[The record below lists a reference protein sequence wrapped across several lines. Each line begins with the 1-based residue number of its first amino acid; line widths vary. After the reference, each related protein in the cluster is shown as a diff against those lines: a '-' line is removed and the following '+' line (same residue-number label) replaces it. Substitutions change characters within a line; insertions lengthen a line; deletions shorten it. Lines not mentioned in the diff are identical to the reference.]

1 MDALNLAAAVL
12 LGYLLGSI
20 PFGYIF
26 GKIWGVDVRQFG
38 SGRTGGTNVWR
49 AAGHVL
55 PALLTVACDA
65 LKGVAAVLIARY
77 VFSPSEAAAALAG
90 AAAVYGH
97 IWPLFLGFKGGAGG
111 VTAGT
116 TWIALNP
123 YVGIPNAIF
132 ALFVFAIGRYAS
144 LGTLTVGVG
153 GILLSV
159 LLWLVR
165 PDLVS
170 PWQIVF
176 AVLVTVAMI
185 VTLQP
190 NLRRLRLG
198 TERRITL
205 W

>member
-1 MDALNLAAAVL
+1 M
-12 LGYLLGSI
+12 
-20 PFGYIF
+20 
-26 GKIWGVDVRQFG
+26 
-38 SGRTGGTNVWR
+38 
-49 AAGHVL
+49 
-55 PALLTVACDA
+55 
-65 LKGVAAVLIARY
+65 
-77 VFSPSEAAAALAG
+77 
-90 AAAVYGH
+90 
-97 IWPLFLGFKGGAGG
+97 
-111 VTAGT
+111 
-116 TWIALNP
+116 
-123 YVGIPNAIF
+123 GIPNVIF